1 MPLCPV
7 PVAGSPSSI
16 LSLHRFAGTMST
28 DVARPGPRIEA
39 KLCLFLANLS
49 YGASVPEPRKI
60 DRGKIEVAEADL
72 DVVIRSLA
80 KKQVKAL
87 TDAASRHLARNTL
100 SLAAAAARRLRITAE
115 NTAYS
120 YARSIKKAAE
130 EYPAAKSGEKVA
142 KTKKG

>member
-1 MPLCPV
+1 M
-7 PVAGSPSSI
+7 
-16 LSLHRFAGTMST
+16 
-28 DVARPGPRIEA
+28 
-39 KLCLFLANLS
+39 
-49 YGASVPEPRKI
+49 
-60 DRGKIEVAEADL
+60 AEADL

-100 SLAAAAARRLRITAE
+100 SLAAAARRLRITAE